1 MKHTLA
7 HHLCYAMARAF
18 LRPPMN
24 RLGFRRPLITRYD
37 SVQQYEDDR
46 TATVAEYLALF
57 SPFVSFK
64 NKTILD
70 LGCSSGYLLERFLSH
85 ETFTPV
91 GADIDP
97 EVLDQARQRYGNKM
111 RFLQTTASTLP
122 LESESIDV
130 VYTVDTAEHLS
141 RPKEMFQEIYR
152 VLKPGGMALIHF
164 GPFRNP
170 YGSHM
175 EDIIP
180 FPWPHVLFSMKTLLS
195 VAARLYDSPYNPVA
209 CYTLNP
215 RTGLK
220 KPNPYLD
227 ESRWDTFLN
236 HISIRKFNHLLREL
250 PFRIVHQERIG
261 FGGRTFK
268 IGRLVRFL
276 AQVPF
281 VDDFFCNALY
291 TVLEKS
297 VSSRDLRDAHERQSV
312 GWPTAI

>member
-7 HHLCYAMARAF
+7 HHLCYAMARTF
-18 LRPPMN
+18 LRPPMY
-24 RLGFRRPLITRYD
+24 RFGFRRPSITRYD
-37 SVQQYEDDR
+37 SVQEYENDR
-46 TATVAEYLALF
+46 RATVAEYLSLF

-64 NKTILD
+64 NKTVLD
-70 LGCSSGYLLERFLSH
+70 LGCSSGYLLESFLSH
-85 ETFTPV
+85 ESFTPI

-97 EVLDQARQRYGNKM
+97 EVLDRARERYGNRM
-111 RFLQTTASTLP
+111 QFVQATASALP
-122 LESESIDV
+122 LESESIDL
-130 VYTVDTAEHLS
+130 VYSVDTVEHLS
-141 RPKEMFQEIYR
+141 RPTDMFQEVYR
-152 VLKPGGMALIHF
+152 ILKPGGKALIHF

-209 CYTLNP
+209 CYTIDP

-227 ESRWDTFLN
+227 ESRWNTFLN
-236 HISIRKFNHLLREL
+236 HLSIRKFNRVLEQV
-250 PFRIVHQERIG
+250 PFRVVHQEPIG

-276 AQVPF
+276 AKVPLL
-281 VDDFFCNALY
+281 DDFFCSALY
-291 TVLEKS
+291 TVLEKPIGS
-297 VSSRDLRDAHERQSV
+297 PERRRRS
-312 GWPTAI
+312 GKPTRHRAY